1 MSSSMLHD
9 SLSLELMDDVPVAR
23 LLSTQRVF
31 DRAVERVAELIRE
44 TVAKGQ
50 PHLLLDVRDAAFQSP
65 SVVDRMR
72 MVRLWADAADGRLRM
87 VVVARPE
94 FIDPE
99 RFGVVAAANFG
110 LTVQVFEREEDAFA
124 WLRAER
130 AAELERRGRPPRGAP
145 RGE

>member
-1 MSSSMLHD
+1 MSRSTLHD
-9 SLSLELMDDVPVAR
+9 SLRLELMDDVPVAR

-44 TVAKGQ
+44 TVAKGH
-50 PHLLLDVRDAAFQSP
+50 PHLFLDVRDAAFESP

-110 LTVQVFEREEDAFA
+110 LTVQVFEREEEAFA

>member
-9 SLSLELMDDVPVAR
+9 SLRLELMDDVPVAR

-31 DRAVERVAELIRE
+31 DRAVERVAEFIRE

-130 AAELERRGRPPRGAP
+130 AAELERRGGR
-145 RGE
+145 

>member
-1 MSSSMLHD
+1 MSRSMPHD
-9 SLSLELMDDVPVAR
+9 SLRLEFTDDVPVAR
-23 LLSTQRVF
+23 LLCTQPLF
-31 DRAVERVAELIRE
+31 DRAIEHAAELIRE
-44 TVAKGQ
+44 TVANGH
-50 PHLLLDVRDAAFQSP
+50 PHLLLDVRDAAFPSP

-110 LTVQVFEREEDAFA
+110 LTVQVFECEEDAFA
-124 WLRAER
+124 WLRAEW
-130 AAELERRGRPPRGAP
+130 AAELERRGRAAREAP

>member
-1 MSSSMLHD
+1 MLHD
-9 SLSLELMDDVPVAR
+9 SLKLERVDDVPVAR

-31 DRAVERVAELIRE
+31 DRAVERVAEFIRE

-110 LTVQVFEREEDAFA
+110 LTVQVFDREEEAFA

-130 AAELERRGRPPRGAP
+130 AAELERRGRPLGDAP

>member
-1 MSSSMLHD
+1 MSRSTIHD
-9 SLSLELMDDVPVAR
+9 SLRLELMDDVPVAR

-31 DRAVERVAELIRE
+31 DRAVERVAEFIRE
-44 TVAKGQ
+44 TVAKGH
-50 PHLLLDVRDAAFQSP
+50 PHLLLDVRDAAFRSP

-72 MVRLWADAADGRLRM
+72 MARLWADAADSRLRI

-99 RFGVVAAANFG
+99 RFGVVVAANFG
-110 LTVQVFEREEDAFA
+110 LTVQVFECQEDAIA
-124 WLRAER
+124 WLRAEC
-130 AAELERRGRPPRGAP
+130 AAELERRGRPVGEAP

>member
-1 MSSSMLHD
+1 MSLSTLHD
-9 SLSLELMDDVPVAR
+9 SLRLEIMDDVPVAR

-31 DRAVERVAELIRE
+31 DRAVERVAEFIRE

-50 PHLLLDVRDAAFQSP
+50 PHLLLDVRDAAFPSP

-110 LTVQVFEREEDAFA
+110 LTVQVFEREQDAFA

-130 AAELERRGRPPRGAP
+130 AAELERRGRPPRAAP
-145 RGE
+145 RSE